1 METLHTQYGAIPH
14 VGVVERYAEG
24 GVMSCTPGAEVLLQT
39 ACGALTPQFT
49 TDDLRRRTVQ
59 AISFHPTGTL
69 RALPL
74 ERPTCVATP
83 AGEILA
89 ELVTFHPDGSLCRVF
104 PLNGKL
110 SGMWTQEDEGRLA
123 RPVRVQTPLGVIE
136 KRLIGLYFNPAGR
149 LLSLTLWPGET
160 LDVPTPQ
167 GTLAARVGVAF
178 RPDGTLR
185 SLEPAKPQ
193 PVTTQAGRV
202 MAYDLDAIGICG
214 DANSL
219 EFSTE
224 GDVVRVRTNL
234 SRVVAEGTQGDQLV
248 FEPELRESLCGD
260 GDREI
265 TPLQMEFDAAGARL
279 RTKINGGWT
288 ALPAARWRLRAE
300 PFVAQFATAFQRLSC
315 SC

>member
-1 METLHTQYGAIPH
+1 
-14 VGVVERYAEG
+14 
-24 GVMSCTPGAEVLLQT
+24 
-39 ACGALTPQFT
+39 
-49 TDDLRRRTVQ
+49 
-59 AISFHPTGTL
+59 
-69 RALPL
+69 
-74 ERPTCVATP
+74 
-83 AGEILA
+83 
-89 ELVTFHPDGSLCRVF
+89 
-104 PLNGKL
+104 
-110 SGMWTQEDEGRLA
+110 
-123 RPVRVQTPLGVIE
+123 
-136 KRLIGLYFNPAGR
+136 
-149 LLSLTLWPGET
+149 
-160 LDVPTPQ
+160 
-167 GTLAARVGVAF
+167 
-178 RPDGTLR
+178 
-185 SLEPAKPQ
+185 
-193 PVTTQAGRV
+193 

-288 ALPAARWRLRAE
+288 ALPAARWRLRTE